1 VLNISEAVSFKSFLQ
16 LTTTE
21 MNNRAARILIFKVIL
36 YKNNDMR
43 GYAILLIALVVISC
57 KNVPVTN
64 VSMKEDVAALADDA
78 MGGRQTGTAGELM
91 AAAYIEA
98 RMTEVGLEPK
108 GVEGTFMQTF
118 TFKASTNP
126 HEQAEFTNLTEE
138 GAVTGTNVIGYID
151 NQADKTVV
159 IGAHYDHLGTGGEG
173 SLYREDETSI
183 HNGADDNASGVAIM
197 LKIANALRQGQSDK
211 GNQKQ
216 SNYLFIAFS
225 GEEIGLLGS
234 NYFVKNPTIDTKK
247 VSYMINMDMVGRLNE
262 EKVVAVYGVGT
273 SPRFKQAL
281 FANNDQGLT
290 VSEHDSGVGPS
301 DHTSF
306 YLADIPVLHFFTGQH
321 SDYHKPSDDAEKLN
335 YEGMEKISKY
345 LLNIVNDLDDAEK
358 LTFRKTKNESEEV
371 PAFKVALGVVP
382 DYLYSG
388 EGMRIDGVSEEKPAQ
403 KAGMQKGDTVLKLGG
418 QDTPDMMSYMKALST
433 FDEGQSTVV
442 TFKRNG
448 ELMTVKITF

>member
-1 VLNISEAVSFKSFLQ
+1 
-16 LTTTE
+16 
-21 MNNRAARILIFKVIL
+21 
-36 YKNNDMR
+36 MR

-57 KNVPVTN
+57 KNEPVTN
-64 VSMKEDVAALADDA
+64 VSLKEDVVALADDA

-98 RMTEVGLEPK
+98 RMMEIGLEPK
-108 GVEGTFMQTF
+108 GTEGTFMQTF

-126 HEQAEFTNLTEE
+126 HEQAEFTNLTQE
-138 GAVTGTNVIGYID
+138 GAVTGVNVVGYID
-151 NQADKTVV
+151 NQAEKTVV

-173 SLYREDETSI
+173 SLYRDDETSI
-183 HNGADDNASGVAIM
+183 HNGADDNASGVAVM
-197 LKIANALRQGQSDK
+197 LKIANALRQAQSDK
-211 GNQKQ
+211 DNQEQ

-290 VSEHDSGVGPS
+290 ISEHDSGVGPS

-321 SDYHKPSDDAEKLN
+321 SDYHKPSDDTEKLN

-345 LLNIVNDLDDAEK
+345 LLNIVNDLDSAEK

-403 KAGMQKGDTVLKLGG
+403 KAGMQKGDTVLKLGD

-442 TFKRNG
+442 MFKRNG